1 MITDPISDMLTRI
14 RNAAKV
20 GKTEA
25 RIPFSKLKLAV
36 AKVLNENGYVESI
49 EKVTTGH
56 GEIRVV
62 LKYEGGT
69 SAISHIE
76 RISRPGRRV
85 YSTYD
90 ELPLVL
96 SDSGIAIVSTS
107 QGVMTNKDARRR
119 KLGGEVL
126 CTVDEIQGLT
136 QVPLC
141 HVLARSPWS
150 SRPASPLR
158 SPTA

>member
-36 AKVLNENGYVESI
+36 AKVLTENGYVESI
-49 EKVTTGH
+49 EKVNTGH

-62 LKYEGGT
+62 LKYEGG
-69 SAISHIE
+69 SPAITNIE
-76 RISRPGRRV
+76 RVSRPGRRV
-85 YSTYD
+85 YATYE
-90 ELPLVL
+90 ELPIVL
-96 SDSGIAIVSTS
+96 SDSGIAVVSTS

-126 CTVDEIQGLT
+126 CTVY
-136 QVPLC
+136 
-141 HVLARSPWS
+141 
-150 SRPASPLR
+150 
-158 SPTA
+158 

>member
-62 LKYEGGT
+62 LKYEDG
-69 SAISHIE
+69 SPAISHIE

-85 YSTYD
+85 YATYD

-126 CTVDEIQGLT
+126 CTVY
-136 QVPLC
+136 
-141 HVLARSPWS
+141 
-150 SRPASPLR
+150 
-158 SPTA
+158 

>member
-25 RIPFSKLKLAV
+25 RIPYSKLKFAV

-49 EKVTTGH
+49 EKISTGH
-56 GEIRVV
+56 GEIRVA
-62 LKYEGGT
+62 LKAD
-69 SAISHIE
+69 AIAHIE

-85 YSTYD
+85 YANYAD
-90 ELPLVL
+90 LPLVL

-126 CTVDEIQGLT
+126 CTVY
-136 QVPLC
+136 
-141 HVLARSPWS
+141 
-150 SRPASPLR
+150 
-158 SPTA
+158 